1 MAINIVALF
10 GIVKIQLNTDFA
22 SFSPDESIY
31 KDRLEETEEMF
42 GELNQLVVVI
52 ETNDITSDVLGDMSS
67 VQRELE
73 GVDDISFVQGA
84 APEELI
90 INGVPTDYD
99 SLSSE
104 SILNYY
110 QSFGDFSPL
119 KIEENVNYF
128 VYTLFISE
136 DFTKNSIEDIE
147 SILDDVSY
155 ESYISGDSYNQL
167 KVTDYIF
174 RILLILPPIT
184 ILIILAVFQWQMG
197 AFKPTMFSVLPAAI
211 GSLWT
216 FGLIGWLGN
225 EVSILTAVVPIFI
238 IVIGSADGLHFMS
251 HYQDSKSEGLDNKE
265 SLIST
270 LKLVGIPMIVTTL
283 TSMAGFLSLLSISTS
298 SIRDLSIYSSVGI
311 LLAGVATWYVLPM
324 ILSHDIDVSRKK
336 VRSNR
341 VDIAKGIRKL
351 VGIPSL
357 IIVVVIVVIAS
368 IFQSDINN
376 EFNMLMVYKD
386 STIVNQNAEKVN
398 EVNGGSIPIYV
409 SVELLSDV
417 LSVDGIDE
425 ISSLTEALNE
435 LDEVNKVVNPYEL
448 VSIVFNNTLANDGN
462 PDTTLPI
469 ANDMILSGIYTQL
482 SSDPNNTVHNLISES
497 DNVVRLLVFPKDLS
511 NETLEN
517 IENRV
522 DDLEMNTKVT
532 GVQYLMKDLND
543 SISRM
548 QFESILLALG
558 VVLIMLVIT
567 LKSFRVAIYSL
578 IPIVLTVISLYGFL
592 GLSQIPLNITTVI
605 IFSITIGVGIDYAVH
620 FSSVYKYYLKET
632 RNNKLAIDKAFNNS
646 SRPIIANAIGISLG
660 LSSLVFSPLT
670 IHFNVS
676 MLMWV
681 SMIVSV
687 LLTLT
692 LLPFIFGLRK
702 DDKHA

>member
-1 MAINIVALF
+1 M
-10 GIVKIQLNTDFA
+10 KKLNV
-22 SFSPDESIY
+22 
-31 KDRLEETEEMF
+31 
-42 GELNQLVVVI
+42 LV
-52 ETNDITSDVLGDMSS
+52 TG
-67 VQRELE
+67 
-73 GVDDISFVQGA
+73 GA
-84 APEELI
+84 
-90 INGVPTDYD
+90 G
-99 SLSSE
+99 
-104 SILNYY
+104 
-110 QSFGDFSPL
+110 F
-119 KIEENVNYF
+119 
-128 VYTLFISE
+128 
-136 DFTKNSIEDIE
+136 
-147 SILDDVSY
+147 
-155 ESYISGDSYNQL
+155 
-167 KVTDYIF
+167 
-174 RILLILPPIT
+174 
-184 ILIILAVFQWQMG
+184 
-197 AFKPTMFSVLPAAI
+197 I
-211 GSLWT
+211 GSNFCHLLKQKGDKI
-216 FGLIGWLGN
+216 FVLDK
-225 EVSILTAVVPIFI
+225 LTYAANINNLKDVEHIF
-238 IVIGSADGLHFMS
+238 
-251 HYQDSKSEGLDNKE
+251 
-265 SLIST
+265 
-270 LKLVGIPMIVTTL
+270 
-283 TSMAGFLSLLSISTS
+283 
-298 SIRDLSIYSSVGI
+298 
-311 LLAGVATWYVLPM
+311 
-324 ILSHDIDVSRKK
+324 
-336 VRSNR
+336 
-341 VDIAKGIRKL
+341 
-351 VGIPSL
+351 
-357 IIVVVIVVIAS
+357 
-368 IFQSDINN
+368 FQSDINN

-448 VSIVFNNTLANDGN
+448 VSIVYNNTLANDGN

-469 ANDMILSGIYTQL
+469 ANDMILSSIYTQL